1 MKAKLPFELDKLC
14 KDIQDARLTLQ
25 TPRQER
31 AYATQLYVGKHW
43 SENGSRQMQPVNL
56 LGLYTSIMS
65 HSLVAKNPRVMLSTF
80 QRQHKPVVTAMQS
93 WANKEIGKI
102 NLANTLE
109 RAVVD
114 ALFSIGIVKV
124 ALATP
129 ADAASFSWNLRA
141 GEPFAERV
149 DLDDFVF
156 DIHARDFSECSF
168 MGHRIRVPLESVKK
182 SKVFKAS
189 RKDLIADDDPFYNKE
204 GDERISMLGRGY
216 YSSAEEMEPMIDLW
230 EIYCP
235 RHRLVVT
242 LLDRQLSGPEGS
254 DEGPLRVQRWLG
266 RDRGPYHI
274 LGFGIVPGNAMPK
287 APIQDLVDLHEAV
300 NRVYRKVF
308 RTIDR
313 LKEVTGV
320 RGGATEDGSR
330 VMAASDGD
338 LIRLDDPQNVVQLV
352 LSGNTIQ
359 TLLLVAPHLKDLFSW
374 MAGNLEMLGGL
385 SPQSKTLGQDKML
398 EASASRT
405 VSDMQDRTV
414 NYTADILES
423 LCWYWHHDPF
433 KQMRSTHSLPGMP
446 DISIPRTVNPQ
457 QRRQVPFED
466 LEIKVDP
473 YSMQHSTPQMRMQ
486 QLQSVFQNVI
496 IPLMPLLQ
504 QQGIAVD
511 INAYLGFMAKFL
523 DMPELSDVITIQEPP
538 QQDGESGGGGGAQ
551 PGPGPANTNRTYT
564 RENMPGR
571 TQQGD
576 NMNLMNAMR
585 GVNPGGNPNMTR
597 NGNGAM
603 R

>member
-1 MKAKLPFELDKLC
+1 MARQSLPFELDRLC
-14 KDIQDARLTLQ
+14 ADIQLARLTLQ
-25 TPRQER
+25 RPREER
-31 AYATQLYVGKHW
+31 TYATRQYVGKHW
-43 SENGSRQMQPVNL
+43 SEEGARQMVPVNL
-56 LGLYTSIMS
+56 IGLYTQIMS

-80 QRQHKPVVTAMQS
+80 QRQHKPVVTAMQT

-109 RAVVD
+109 RVVVD
-114 ALFSIGIVKV
+114 ALFSVGICKV

-168 MGHRIRVPLESVKK
+168 MGHRIRVPLEAVKK
-182 SKVFKAS
+182 SKTYNKS
-189 RKDLIADDDPFYNKE
+189 RKDLTADDDPFFNRE

-216 YSSAEEMEPMIDLW
+216 YSTQEEFEDMIDLW
-230 EIYCP
+230 EIYLP
-235 RHRLVVT
+235 RHRLIVT
-242 LLDRQLSGPEGS
+242 LLDRQLSG
-254 DEGPLRVQRWLG
+254 DNEGPLKVQRWLG
-266 RDRGPYHI
+266 RDKGPYHI
-274 LGFGIVPGNAMPK
+274 LGYGIVPGNPMPK
-287 APIQDLVDLHEAV
+287 APIQDLIDLHEAV
-300 NRVYRKVF
+300 NRIYRKVF

-330 VMAASDGD
+330 VMEASDGD
-338 LIRLDDPQNVVQLV
+338 LIRLDDPQNVVQLT

-374 MAGNLEMLGGL
+374 MAGNIEMIGGL

-398 EASASRT
+398 EANASRMVT
-405 VSDMQDRTV
+405 DMQDRTV
-414 NYTADILES
+414 NYTSEILES

-433 KQMRSTHSLPGMP
+433 KLMKSTHSLQGMP
-446 DISIPRTVNPQ
+446 DLSISRSVSPG
-457 QRRQVPFED
+457 QRSQVSFED
-466 LEIKVDP
+466 MDIKVDP
-473 YSMQHSTPQMRMQ
+473 YSMQYSTPQLRMQ
-486 QLQSVFQNVI
+486 QLQSVFQTVI
-496 IPLMPLLQ
+496 VPLMPVLQ

-511 INAYLGFMAKFL
+511 INAYLQKVATYL
-523 DMPELSDVITIQEPP
+523 DMPDLSDVITIQEPP
-538 QQDGESGGGGGAQ
+538 QQDGEPGGAQ
-551 PGPGPANTNRTYT
+551 PGPGPAQTERKYV

-571 TQQGD
+571 TRQGD
-576 NMNLMNAMR
+576 DMNTMNALR
-585 GVNPGGNPNMTR
+585 GINPGGNPNTA

-603 R
+603 K